1 MNLSLNRLPA
11 LRYRDF
17 RLVWT
22 GELVSTIGSQ
32 MQLYAI
38 DWHIFQ
44 LLRGQTVQAGGIVL
58 SAEAL
63 GLGLLGLARI
73 VPIILFALA
82 GGMLADSYDRRKVMI
97 ATRIVAGIL
106 AGILA
111 FITLTGQV
119 TTGAIYFMTALASGV
134 AAFDN
139 PARQSLVP
147 NLVPRE
153 HLSNAVSLNTLMWQ
167 MAMIVAP
174 AMTGILIGL
183 GSISLSR
190 DALLDINRVN
200 AHIGVIY
207 ALNAL
212 SFAAAIIALWF
223 IRSGGKQTTSG
234 SGIGLKPLVEGMRF
248 TYNTRV
254 IWGSMLLDFLATF
267 FASAR
272 TMLPIVATTVLG
284 LDAAGYGLLATAQ
297 AVGAFTAGS
306 IVALRPEIYHQG
318 RVLLISVIVYG
329 LATMFFGLSV
339 TFVPAYIF
347 FALTG
352 AGDTVST
359 VIRGTIRQIMTP
371 DYLRGRMTSVNMVFF
386 MGGPQLGELEA
397 GVVASALGAPFAI
410 VSGGL
415 ATVLLTLWI
424 AWRYPRLREYTSDT
438 SRELLEKQNNPL

>member
-1 MNLSLNRLPA
+1 MTATTPASRLPA

-17 RLVWT
+17 RFVWT
-22 GELVSTIGSQ
+22 GELVSTVGSQ

-44 LLRGQTVQAGGIVL
+44 LLRGQTIQAGGITL

-63 GLGLLGLARI
+63 GLGLLGLSRVI
-73 VPIILFALA
+73 PIIIFALI
-82 GGMLADSYDRRKVMI
+82 GGLLADSQDRRKVMI
-97 ATRIVAGIL
+97 GTRIVAAGL
-106 AGILA
+106 AGFLA

-119 TTGAIYFMTALASGV
+119 TTTAIYMLTALASGV

-167 MAMIVAP
+167 IATIIGP
-174 AMTGILIGL
+174 ALTGLLIGV
-183 GSISLSR
+183 GSMSI
-190 DALLDINRVN
+190 DPKNVMDINDVN
-200 AHIGVIY
+200 AHIGIIY
-207 ALNAL
+207 AINAL
-212 SFAAAIIALWF
+212 SFVVAIFALMF
-223 IRSGGKQTTSG
+223 IRSRPNPTTSN
-234 SGIGLKPLVEGMRF
+234 SGIGLAPLVEGLRF
-248 TYNTRV
+248 TYSTRI

-267 FASAR
+267 FSSAR
-272 TMLPIVATTVLG
+272 TMLPIVASSVLG

-297 AVGAFTAGS
+297 AVGAFLAGS

-318 RVLLISVIVYG
+318 RVLLISVVIYG
-329 LATMFFGLSV
+329 LATAFFGLSV

-359 VIRGTIRQIMTP
+359 VIRGTIRQVMTP
-371 DYLRGRMTSVNMVFF
+371 DYLRGRMTSVNMIFF

-397 GVVASALGAPFAI
+397 GLVASAFGAPFAI
-410 VSGGL
+410 VSGGV
-415 ATVLLTLWI
+415 ATVILTLWI
-424 AWRYPRLREYTSDT
+424 AWRYPRLRNYTKDT
-438 SRELLEKQNNPL
+438 AIEMLEKQKQ